1 MKADLYIATRSDR
14 SDIVKVGRSA
24 NVKQRCSALSASQC
38 FTVSPSHVYPGC
50 GGLEKAVHEALQRH
64 RVDGGSGK
72 EWFRLTAAE
81 AKCVVDRIKAEVDN
95 KPSYG
100 YELMM
105 AELGMGPYPREPLC
119 PPPPVQRKYVRR
131 YEYIRSYPA
140 PIRRRRGYEACVD
153 MHRPPMTTEEVLR
166 SICRSCEA

>member
-1 MKADLYIATRSDR
+1 MIDDHLKMKADLYIATRSDR

-24 NVKQRCSALSASQC
+24 NVKQRCSTLSASQC
-38 FTVSPSHVYPGC
+38 FKVTPSHVYPGC

-81 AKCVVDRIKAEVDN
+81 AKCVVDSIKAEVDN

-105 AELGMGPYPREPLC
+105 AELGMGPYPSEASYSKS
-119 PPPPVQRKYVRR
+119 PPQRR
-131 YEYIRSYPA
+131 Y
-140 PIRRRRGYEACVD
+140 IRRYGLRDRQACVD
-153 MHRPPMTTEEVLR
+153 WHRPPMTTEEVLR
-166 SICRSCEA
+166 SICRGCEA

>member
-14 SDIVKVGRSA
+14 PDIVKVGRSA
-24 NVKQRCSALSASQC
+24 NAKQRCSALSASQC

-50 GGLEKAVHEALQRH
+50 GGLEKAVREALQRH
-64 RVDGGSGK
+64 RIDGGSGR

-105 AELGMGPYPREPLC
+105 AELGMGPYPREPVR
-119 PPPPVQRKYVRR
+119 PPPPPQRR
-131 YEYIRSYPA
+131 Y
-140 PIRRRRGYEACVD
+140 IRRYGMRDREAYVD
-153 MHRPPMTTEEVLR
+153 RHRPPMTSEEVLR